1 MSEESNNKIEG
12 AQMQWTKQFVIK
24 PALSSLPQYR
34 IFGIYWKD
42 QILYSRQNYQE
53 DGEDLLLYDPVSQKK
68 RVIAEH
74 GNDFMFVK
82 AVDFMESLLPV

>member
-12 AQMQWTKQFVIK
+12 TQMQWTKQFVIK
-24 PALSSLPQYR
+24 RSSLPRYL

-42 QILYSRQNYQE
+42 QFLCSRKKFQE
-53 DGEDLLLYDPVSQKK
+53 DGEELLLYDPVSQKK

-74 GNDFMFVK
+74 GKDCMFVK

>member
-1 MSEESNNKIEG
+1 MLRYVEVLVKLPVKSLLRFTCVSKEWY
-12 AQMQWTKQFVIK
+12 ALIK
-24 PALSSLPQYR
+24 SSY
-34 IFGIYWKD
+34 FTA
-42 QILYSRQNYQE
+42 E
-53 DGEDLLLYDPVSQKK
+53 DGEDLLLYDPASQKK